1 MYFWTGPT
9 SWWRCRSHP
18 PVSLHIWAQTGPDTA
33 EGIARVVVDFAAQF
47 LTEDREDVA
56 DTLRQMEAA
65 GVGQALDAHPHRR
78 PVRTR
83 CA

>member
-1 MYFWTGPT
+1 M
-9 SWWRCRSHP
+9 
-18 PVSLHIWAQTGPDTA
+18 
-33 EGIARVVVDFAAQF
+33 VVDFAAQF

>member
-1 MYFWTGPT
+1 M
-9 SWWRCRSHP
+9 
-18 PVSLHIWAQTGPDTA
+18 
-33 EGIARVVVDFAAQF
+33 VVDFAAQF

-65 GVGQALDAHPHRR
+65 GVGQALDAHPHRQ
-78 PVRTR
+78 PVRRR